1 MLAAYAL
8 VAYAAVAYDTDF
20 LTTVNQKITGME
32 KGREY
37 PDNMANR
44 KNVAKLDDAFA
55 YYVNRTYRLLRIH
68 FLEMTKRA
76 GRSFTPEQYFL
87 MNKLWHHPDQPQ
99 SSLAADLND
108 RANVTRG
115 LDVLEK
121 EGLIQRLP
129 DPGDRRKTLVRLTKE
144 GNDWVL
150 RLNPIIMEER
160 KIVYAGL
167 SSKDL
172 EMTKRILKTIEDN
185 LRGTVTSTMMD
196 SGS

>member
-1 MLAAYAL
+1 
-8 VAYAAVAYDTDF
+8 
-20 LTTVNQKITGME
+20 
-32 KGREY
+32 
-37 PDNMANR
+37 
-44 KNVAKLDDAFA
+44 
-55 YYVNRTYRLLRIH
+55 
-68 FLEMTKRA
+68 
-76 GRSFTPEQYFL
+76 